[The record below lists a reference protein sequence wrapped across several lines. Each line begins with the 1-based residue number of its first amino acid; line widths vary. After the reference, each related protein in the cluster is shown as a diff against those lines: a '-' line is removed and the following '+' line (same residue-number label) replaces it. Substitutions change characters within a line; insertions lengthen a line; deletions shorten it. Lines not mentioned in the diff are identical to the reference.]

1 MKTTLLVPIDF
12 SDNAKRALEWAYWMA
27 VRMDARIRLLHVA
40 ELQTVAIPEMP
51 ANMFDEEESQ
61 ALAAAKDLIADM
73 GLDEDRIDI
82 EITSANLYRPPA
94 RVIQEVALR
103 IGVRMIVMGTHG
115 RRGFRRL
122 LLGSVTE
129 EVVRHASCPVL
140 VVQLSK
146 KPFSKTPVSRVF
158 VPMDFSESTDVL
170 MDEAG
175 TMARV
180 FGASVDLFHAVD
192 MPYLP
197 YVGLANDPL
206 KDIEKRALKASG
218 EELKAMAAKLHEDG
232 LEVDTHKRTGP
243 AGQSILDA
251 ARDND
256 ADLIVMASH
265 GRHGVDRM
273 LLGSVTEKVLRG
285 TECPVLVVRSLS
297 ES

>member
-1 MKTTLLVPIDF
+1 MKTTLLVPTDF
-12 SDNAKRALEWAYWMA
+12 SDNAKQALEWAYWMA
-27 VRMDARIRLLHVA
+27 EHMDARIRLLHVA

-51 ANMFDEEESQ
+51 ADMFDEEESN
-61 ALAAAKDLIADM
+61 ALAAAKDVIRELGMDA
-73 GLDEDRIDI
+73 DRIDI
-82 EITSANLYRPPA
+82 EVTSANLYRPPA

-115 RRGFRRL
+115 RRGLRRL

-129 EVVRHASCPVL
+129 EVVRHAASPVL
-140 VVQLSK
+140 VVPLSK
-146 KPFSKTPVSRVF
+146 KPFSKAPVSRLF
-158 VPMDFSESTDVL
+158 VPLDFSGSTEVL
-170 MDEAG
+170 VEEAG

-180 FGASVDLFHAVD
+180 FGAKVDLFHAVD

-206 KDIEKRALKASG
+206 KDIEKRALNAAG
-218 EELKAMAAKLHEDG
+218 EELQELAAALHEDG
-232 LEVDTHKRTGP
+232 LEVEVHKRTGP
-243 AGQSILDA
+243 AGNTILEA

-265 GRHGVDRM
+265 GRHGLDRM

-285 TECPVLVVRSLS
+285 AECPVLVVRTPP